1 MIYTFAVLGNY
12 TITKIFK
19 HRVRQAL
26 VPLTRAP
33 NPVRKEETT
42 LIQTGSKVSLCVRG
56 LCDPCVKFLIHFKLK
71 FRSFQNSKFPSLNS
85 FLPLAPIFFFF
96 IRLCSDQFSLLIV
109 DAKIMANGY
118 SSDNTSDEHCAGGSS
133 GGLIRLQGDQVIHP
147 TSGFP
152 LLRPVALASSADN
165 ILLDVHNYLSILL
178 DLHNYLSNS
187 SDHTQ
192 PGAQEPMT
200 RSEQPLCARVT
211 AFSRIGLFLK
221 RFWREF

>member
-1 MIYTFAVLGNY
+1 MWSLP
-12 TITKIFK
+12 KI
-19 HRVRQAL
+19 
-26 VPLTRAP
+26 
-33 NPVRKEETT
+33 
-42 LIQTGSKVSLCVRG
+42 
-56 LCDPCVKFLIHFKLK
+56 LIHFKLK

-85 FLPLAPIFFFF
+85 FLPLSPIFFF

-152 LLRPVALASSADN
+152 LLRLVALASSADN

-178 DLHNYLSNS
+178 ELHNYLSNS

-211 AFSRIGLFLK
+211 AFSRIGLFSK

>member
-1 MIYTFAVLGNY
+1 
-12 TITKIFK
+12 
-19 HRVRQAL
+19 
-26 VPLTRAP
+26 
-33 NPVRKEETT
+33 
-42 LIQTGSKVSLCVRG
+42 
-56 LCDPCVKFLIHFKLK
+56 
-71 FRSFQNSKFPSLNS
+71 
-85 FLPLAPIFFFF
+85 
-96 IRLCSDQFSLLIV
+96 
-109 DAKIMANGY
+109 MANGY

-147 TSGFP
+147 TSEFP

-165 ILLDVHNYLSILL
+165 ILLDV
-178 DLHNYLSNS
+178 HNYLSNS

-211 AFSRIGLFLK
+211 AFSRIGLFSK

>member
-1 MIYTFAVLGNY
+1 
-12 TITKIFK
+12 
-19 HRVRQAL
+19 
-26 VPLTRAP
+26 
-33 NPVRKEETT
+33 
-42 LIQTGSKVSLCVRG
+42 
-56 LCDPCVKFLIHFKLK
+56 
-71 FRSFQNSKFPSLNS
+71 
-85 FLPLAPIFFFF
+85 
-96 IRLCSDQFSLLIV
+96 
-109 DAKIMANGY
+109 MANGY

-200 RSEQPLCARVT
+200 TYSLATRGGT
-211 AFSRIGLFLK
+211 ALVNISLDACGNKMRK
-221 RFWREF
+221 RPSLS